1 MGLTFFGSRIL
12 TRVAGFGRAGAA
24 TRGLTVF
31 VGDGLATGGSKPV
44 IQLVEI
50 IRIEGEIDV
59 RFLISRV
66 SHLVTRRTVR
76 SFRVKNRTPN
86 FGDGGGVIRSR
97 CFKYFPHTV

>member
-31 VGDGLATGGSKPV
+31 VGDGLATGGSKPA

-50 IRIEGEIDV
+50 IRTEG
-59 RFLISRV
+59 RN
-66 SHLVTRRTVR
+66 RRT
-76 SFRVKNRTPN
+76 FFN
-86 FGDGGGVIRSR
+86 FS
-97 CFKYFPHTV
+97 CFTFSHASNGAFFSC